1 MLKQT
6 GPNEPVC
13 CMLSAF
19 DEASLILLRFLL
31 RFLQLPLLFLS

>member
-19 DEASLILLRFLL
+19 DEASLILLRFL
-31 RFLQLPLLFLS
+31 QLPLLFLS